1 MRSVQQVTSRSDFA
15 TFLTDSRDSI
25 AYNEQIF
32 SKEKRGKLIKIK
44 ADDELVYEVH
54 PEKKVLVVL
63 KALYMTFHRDA
74 YWDVA
79 KMAELDEILADS
91 HTLIRI

>member
-79 KMAELDEILADS
+79 MMAELDEILADS